1 MKASYYKYNDRF
13 LVSVDCVIFGINE
26 GKLSILLAKRRF
38 EPEKG
43 KWSLMGGFV
52 RQDESVEQAA
62 KRVLTEL
69 TGMTD
74 VYMEQ
79 VGAFGEVGRDPG
91 DRVIGI
97 AYCALLKFDEH
108 DCERVKEHNAQWV
121 SIDKIPPLGF
131 DHPQMIQKAREI
143 MKRKVPYYPI
153 GFNLLPEY
161 FTLTQLQS
169 LYETILEEPIDK
181 RNFRKRIAEMKC
193 VEKTEMIDKSTSKR
207 GALLYRFN
215 ADIYNQQLKFRL

>member
-1 MKASYYKYNDRF
+1 MRSYYKLNDRF

-26 GKLSILLAKRRF
+26 GKLSILLIKRRF
-38 EPEKG
+38 EPERG

-52 RQDESVEQAA
+52 RQDESVDQAA

-69 TGMTD
+69 TGMMD

-79 VGAFGEVGRDPG
+79 VGAFGDVKRDPG
-91 DRVIGI
+91 DRVISI
-97 AYCALLKFDEH
+97 AYFALLKIDEH
-108 DCERVKEHNAQWV
+108 DRERVKEHNAQWV
-121 SIDKIPPLGF
+121 SIDEIPPLGF
-131 DHPQMIQKAREI
+131 DHPLMIAKAREM

-181 RNFRKRIAEMKC
+181 RNFRKRIAEMNC
-193 VEKTEMIDKSTSKR
+193 VEKTELIDKSSSKR
-207 GALLYRFN
+207 GASLYRFN
-215 ADIYNQQLKFRL
+215 QDIYNQQLKFRL